1 MRSRRNPSQPHSL
14 SPYDPSSTGVTSTT
28 VFPRSA
34 SPSGFSQ
41 LLSKPA
47 KWFTRNQATS
57 RPPTSAPSE
66 PRSSTSSFV
75 RKPKI
80 SHPTDLRPILP
91 SLQSEPYIQSSTHS
105 RSVFDL
111 SIARAQAGVDDL
123 TTSSPSPGKKGSTDL
138 GDLRGLSH
146 KPWSRSAEEL
156 GKFSAS
162 APSTP
167 LSGSF
172 QDKIQQYRIGS
183 PSHSPTT
190 SHHPQQHPFPT
201 FTTTSSSADL
211 SSAPSSP
218 VSLSPSLGTP
228 PSGSSVP
235 MLHVRSHSFTPKLPS
250 KLSAS
255 KFGPPIAARKA
266 SNASERGYD
275 TSTLAKDRAGMASP
289 FVRGTS
295 PFALGGGNKI
305 YAPSPTMY
313 DNIPAPT
320 GDTPLLPPPRI
331 IEPPGTGAPDSSN
344 EKRVSQITFHSG
356 FVNRAMDFTFPST
369 RGTTYGQPVVAKGWK
384 PFKLVL
390 RGTKLQ
396 FYKPPNDRAT
406 EIKELF
412 PVGIVPADEEED
424 EISQPD
430 EVSTDNAKLNAKPAT
445 ARRRRA
451 FWGRRT
457 HPELALDPDGSVMK
471 GTLEAL
477 VHEIVFATTFSSPQ
491 GIVDSVDAPQSSSHN
506 VTSASWR
513 DFSLSVLFALPL
525 ALGAD
530 KFEFEFVRCCTY
542 LVSGADADAKEDNR
556 ARVAWLAE
564 EYLRYHGK
572 PVDEAAWND
581 FRRETIPNTLQR
593 SNELPT
599 GQSLPASAS
608 LQALYAQSPDPQSST
623 PGANTVSP
631 NVGTFSP
638 RPGNHGVMS
647 LHEALIMDS
656 APTSSMAT
664 SPSRSTADTGHRP
677 SGSGSSQDISLALL
691 DRNGFTRDV
700 LFRFKAQDI
709 AHSLFIFNRHLLE
722 GLPENL
728 TSGDCLTSISVSIDH
743 QVRPSPDFPESRST
757 IEYLLGSEAH
767 LHWLTKLVL
776 LHILMPDSP
785 AGARASMLPG
795 DPFSRTSRTYTRS
808 EVVSTWAR
816 IGELCRVTGDEC
828 SWRAIFDALCSRPV
842 ARLDKTWRRVDSG
855 VRPTVDNW
863 ISKAGKDPIEKKL
876 TFWGGDTCER
886 MRTSIDRAKV
896 GEDDT
901 FSVRFLKTAKDDF
914 EEFRTAFS
922 LCPRKLNVG
931 TEGWTKAVETLV
943 DTWRVLSSSE
953 GGVSGLARKFVRIDQ
968 FMTMS
973 LAAEPRHRGLY
984 EPHFWTRS
992 SNNPQ
997 GFTSASLTPLLF
1009 PEHLPY
1015 VTFIDRAQLLRGR
1028 LESGGPQQLN
1038 VEDVQT
1044 LRNGEPNF
1052 RRDGARR
1059 RSIGAPDAG
1068 SGPDFGGTTIP
1079 VFDGELVLLV
1089 SPGLEVTSSR
1099 PSSIARSRPP
1109 SSIVESSL
1117 GGTSE
1122 KTMSRAPSIRVR
1134 PGSSHGLDRKA
1145 SLARRNSLPSISART
1160 SMVIPEHPKER
1171 PVRVVVKA
1179 GTLERL
1185 VDVLAHGLPGIS
1197 VSISDDNGE
1206 MPLKDGRT
1214 RDAKLDR
1221 RDFSLIWWNVFRSFV
1236 TPLVF
1241 FELLRK
1247 RYISASNVNLSS
1259 PANLVHVAHVRE
1271 EIIEVL
1277 TEWLNSGGGSQDVLD
1292 DSALYRAVK
1301 SFLDSSS
1308 DHAIP
1313 ESQHRD
1319 DSEVVES
1326 WKSLKSRILGLST
1339 LFTSQTLRPNI
1350 SKTPVPETQHRTTPS
1365 GSLNFVDLPDIDRT
1379 TPEELVN
1386 RINAMATA
1394 AFRNVTEEDLFTTAD
1409 LLEIQSADRTAWFL
1423 PRDVSSTSEDV
1434 EIQNIYVHLAEV
1446 AQTPLI
1452 SELSQEP
1459 LYRLFPP
1466 GLRSC
1471 LRAHHVLRK
1480 WIVSKIVAPRVGSQ
1494 VRQARMEILL
1504 RAVEVCRDRS
1514 DFDHTQHPSLERRCV
1529 RTFVEFVLTSAILS
1543 PESRLYSRAWNNVAS
1558 ARRTGSDTLIVML
1571 VKPGYRYS
1579 RDLPELITDMG
1590 WTLERM
1596 VEILSLPDVLTTPT
1610 DTSGL
1615 INFQKRRQLCDLVL
1629 DSLPS
1634 VSARRSVQR
1643 HESEGT
1649 DLERLDAIEREVNK
1663 IQFDL
1668 RAIREDVHREASHM
1682 NAGYQPKRSQRPFQ
1696 RLVATQ
1702 HEKNKRDR
1710 SLRDRLEKERKQEQH
1725 RLDKREE
1732 YFAKAMNTRWQYTPA
1747 QRQHRMKKSGSST
1760 FFQQLMRPISNAFA
1774 LDHVDVNTTRRTAT
1788 ELDFTPTG
1796 KPALVLSVVD
1806 ARISH
1811 SMNYERS
1818 YTVQLDTEDGG
1829 HYLLQTATKA
1839 EMKKWIRTIDH
1850 VSKTA
1855 AKRRLTYIGNSP
1867 KPQLADHI
1875 HDRPTTASR
1884 DPTAVFGVELEF
1896 LLQREA
1902 GGAPVPPGVIPSFLE
1917 KCLLEVEARGLTE
1930 VGIYR
1935 IAGATS
1941 EVTALKDA
1949 LNRGLWPVVPST
1961 DIYAVCDLIKTWFRV
1976 LPEPAFPSY
1985 SYHDIIKAMQIEDF
1999 NTRIER
2005 IRTVI
2010 QALPRHNFDLLKRV
2024 VEHLDKVTDY
2034 EEHNQMTTDALA
2046 IVFSPNLLRAP
2057 HNDFLMIMSNMPHTN
2072 RLVKA
2077 LVTHFH
2083 TIFDDADADA
2093 EVDQEYDD
2101 DEFDEPILE
2110 EEEETEEEAE
2120 ASPTP
2125 QAI

>member
-1 MRSRRNPSQPHSL
+1 M
-14 SPYDPSSTGVTSTT
+14 
-28 VFPRSA
+28 
-34 SPSGFSQ
+34 
-41 LLSKPA
+41 
-47 KWFTRNQATS
+47 
-57 RPPTSAPSE
+57 
-66 PRSSTSSFV
+66 
-75 RKPKI
+75 
-80 SHPTDLRPILP
+80 
-91 SLQSEPYIQSSTHS
+91 QSEPYIQSPAHSAS

-111 SIARAQAGVDDL
+111 SIARTQAGVDGP
-123 TTSSPSPGKKGSTDL
+123 TTSSPSPGKKRSTDL

-156 GKFSAS
+156 GKFSTS

-167 LSGSF
+167 MSISF
-172 QDKIQQYRIGS
+172 QDKIHQYRIGS
-183 PSHSPTT
+183 PSHSPTA
-190 SHHPQQHPFPT
+190 SHPPQQHPFPT
-201 FTTTSSSADL
+201 FTATSSSADL

-255 KFGPPIAARKA
+255 KIGPPIPARKA
-266 SNASERGYD
+266 SSASERGYD
-275 TSTLAKDRAGMASP
+275 PSALAKERAGLASP
-289 FVRGTS
+289 LVRGTP

-313 DNIPAPT
+313 DNIPSPT

-331 IEPPGTGAPDSSN
+331 IEPSGTDAPDSNN

-356 FVNRAMDFTFPST
+356 FVNRATDSTFVST
-369 RGTTYGQPVVAKGWK
+369 RGTTYGQAVAAKGWK

-396 FYKPPNDRAT
+396 FYKPPNDRVA
-406 EIKELF
+406 EIRELF

-424 EISQPD
+424 ETSQSD
-430 EVSTDNAKLNAKPAT
+430 EISTDKSKLDAKPAT

-477 VHEIVFATTFSSPQ
+477 VHETVFATTFSLRQ
-491 GIVDSVDAPQSSSHN
+491 EIVDDAGVPRPSSQK

-513 DFSLSVLFALPL
+513 DFALSVLFALPL
-525 ALGAD
+525 ALSAD

-542 LVSGADADAKEDNR
+542 LVSGADADAKEDDR

-564 EYLRYHGK
+564 EYLRFHGK

-581 FRRETIPNTLQR
+581 FRRETIPDALQR
-593 SNELPT
+593 NNEPT

-623 PGANTVSP
+623 PGTNTVSP

-638 RPGNHGVMS
+638 RPDGHGIIS
-647 LHEALIMDS
+647 LHEALMMDS
-656 APTSSMAT
+656 VPTTSMAT
-664 SPSRSTADTGHRP
+664 SSPRSTMDTGHRP
-677 SGSGSSQDISLALL
+677 SGSGNSQDISLALL
-691 DRNGFTRDV
+691 DRDGFTRDV

-709 AHSLFIFNRHLLE
+709 AHSLFVFNRYLLE

-728 TSGDCLTSISVSIDH
+728 TSRDYLTSIPASIEH
-743 QVRPSPDFPESRST
+743 QVHPSPDFTEPRST
-757 IEYLLGSEAH
+757 IEHLLGSEAR

-785 AGARASMLPG
+785 AGLRTSILPG
-795 DPFSRTSRTYTRS
+795 DPFTRTSRTYTRS
-808 EVVSTWAR
+808 EVVSTWVR

-842 ARLDKTWRRVDSG
+842 ARLDKTWRRADSG

-863 ISKAGKDPIEKKL
+863 VSKAGQDPIEKRL
-876 TFWGGDTCER
+876 TFWGGDTRER
-886 MRTSIDRAKV
+886 MRASIDRAKL
-896 GEDDT
+896 GEGDT
-901 FSVRFLKTAKDDF
+901 FSVGFLKAAKDDF

-922 LCPRKLNVG
+922 LCPRKLNIG

-943 DTWRVLSSSE
+943 DTWRVLSSS
-953 GGVSGLARKFVRIDQ
+953 GGSASGLARKFVRIDQ

-992 SNNPQ
+992 SNTSQ
-997 GFTSASLTPLLF
+997 GFTSASLIPLLF

-1044 LRNGEPNF
+1044 LRNGEVNF

-1059 RSIGAPDAG
+1059 RSMGAPNAG

-1089 SPGLEVTSSR
+1089 SPGSEVTSSR

-1109 SSIVESSL
+1109 STIVESSL
-1117 GGTSE
+1117 GGTGE

-1145 SLARRNSLPSISART
+1145 SLARRNSLPSISARA
-1160 SMVIPEHPKER
+1160 SLVIPEHPKER

-1247 RYISASNVNLSS
+1247 RYVSASNVNLSS
-1259 PANLVHVAHVRE
+1259 PATLAHVAHVRE

-1277 TEWLNSGGGSQDVLD
+1277 NEWLSSGGGSQDILD
-1292 DSALYRAVK
+1292 DGALYRAVK
-1301 SFLDSSS
+1301 SFLENSS

-1313 ESQHRD
+1313 ESQHCD

-1326 WKSLKSRILGLST
+1326 WKNLKIRILGLST

-1350 SKTPVPETQHRTTPS
+1350 SKTLAPEHRTTPS
-1365 GSLNFVDLPDIDRT
+1365 GSLNFVDLPDIDRM

-1386 RINAMATA
+1386 HINAMATA
-1394 AFRNVTEEDLFTTAD
+1394 AFRNVTEEDLFITAD
-1409 LLEIQSADRTAWFL
+1409 LLEIQSADRIAWFP

-1434 EIQNIYVHLAEV
+1434 EIQNMYLHLAEV

-1471 LRAHHVLRK
+1471 LRAHQVLRK
-1480 WIVSKIVAPRVGSQ
+1480 WIVSRIVAPRVGSQ
-1494 VRQARMEILL
+1494 VRQARMELLL

-1514 DFDHTQHPSLERRCV
+1514 DFDHSQHPSPERRCV
-1529 RTFVEFVLTSAILS
+1529 RTFVEFALTSAILS
-1543 PESRLYSRAWNNVAS
+1543 PESRLHSRAWNNVAN
-1558 ARRTGSDTLIVML
+1558 ARRTGTDTLIAML
-1571 VKPGYRYS
+1571 VKPNS
-1579 RDLPELITDMG
+1579 RHSRNSPELITDVG

-1610 DTSGL
+1610 DASGL
-1615 INFQKRRQLCDLVL
+1615 INFQKRRQLCDLIF

-1634 VSARRSVQR
+1634 VSARRDVQR
-1643 HESEGT
+1643 RESDGS
-1649 DLERLDAIEREVNK
+1649 DLERLNALEREVNK
-1663 IQFDL
+1663 FQFDL
-1668 RAIREDVHREASHM
+1668 RAIREDAQREATLM
-1682 NAGYQPKRSQRPFQ
+1682 NAGHQPKRSQRPFQ
-1696 RLVATQ
+1696 RLVVAQ

-1710 SLRDRLEKERKQEQH
+1710 NLRDRLEKERKQEQH
-1725 RLDKREE
+1725 RIDKREE
-1732 YFAKAMNTRWQYTPA
+1732 YLAKAMNTRRQYTPA
-1747 QRQHRMKKSGSST
+1747 QRQHWIKKSGSST

-1774 LDHVDVNTTRRTAT
+1774 LDHVDVNTTRRTAV

-1829 HYLLQTATKA
+1829 HYLLQMATKA

-1855 AKRRLTYIGNSP
+1855 AKRRLTYIGNSA
-1867 KPQLADHI
+1867 KSQLADHI

-1902 GGAPVPPGVIPSFLE
+1902 GGTPVPPGTIPSILE
-1917 KCLLEVEARGLTE
+1917 KCLQEVEARGLTE

-1935 IAGATS
+1935 IAGATL

-1949 LNRGLWPVVPST
+1949 LNRGLWPVTPST

-2057 HNDFLMIMSNMPHTN
+2057 HNDFLMIMSNMQHTN

-2083 TIFDDADADA
+2083 TIFDEADGDG

-2110 EEEETEEEAE
+2110 EEEETEAEAEAE
-2120 ASPTP
+2120 ASLTL
-2125 QAI
+2125 AV